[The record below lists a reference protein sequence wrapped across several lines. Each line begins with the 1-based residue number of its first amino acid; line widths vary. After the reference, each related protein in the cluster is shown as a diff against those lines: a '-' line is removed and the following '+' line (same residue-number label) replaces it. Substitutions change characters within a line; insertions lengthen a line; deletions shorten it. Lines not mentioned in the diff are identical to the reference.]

1 LGGGFFLPVGKK
13 LRLNTKGNL
22 SKIATSIPF
31 SIIRKESFEIENLE
45 ALLFG
50 QAGLDVEKEDNYFKD
65 LKLKYCYLHTNTN

>member
-1 LGGGFFLPVGKK
+1 LGGGLFCLLAKNLIK
-13 LRLNTKGNL
+13 HERGNL

-50 QAGLDVEKEDNYFKD
+50 QAGLLDVEKKIII
-65 LKLKYCYLHTNTN
+65 LKI